1 MPDTPLY
8 GGARADL
15 GATPQPL
22 QPSNVAAQAVQ
33 QANQRGA
40 AMVDGAFDRFAAI
53 RDFGET
59 QKVEASLRQSQ
70 ADFDTAMN
78 RALSVAPGSTG
89 SLYDQNGVLDKRAL
103 DDMIYD
109 YTSKINELKPQFY
122 NPEAQLRSDA
132 MRQQVSD
139 NLRIRAMG
147 HAATREIQMTKQACQ
162 SNYELAMANED
173 WDGVAQSIHGAVA
186 VGAMSE
192 NDGKV
197 LMVQAGQKQMMSRA
211 NGLLMEDPGKL
222 WDEIDSGVYDDL
234 PLSQQQSI
242 IRATNAAL
250 GASRATRA
258 VTGKDGKTKIVKEP
272 PSHITKG
279 LLDSWKKYNGDFD
292 SYDAR
297 NEVQKELSVMAR
309 GLITSPDDFM
319 EAEQVVS
326 LCKQFGQ
333 DEGFAKS
340 LVDEIRK
347 PLKDPTV
354 FNPATTLK
362 HVSAK
367 GYLTP
372 KSSARVAELNRR
384 KNILEEWTAV
394 DGEALKA
401 AKLAQQLE
409 AQKSSDVVLAR
420 FTQYFSMRPDATNRQ
435 KIDYLWGLVQEQYR
449 GAFEDFSKKSDEDI
463 LNNPYI
469 DPMYKEQRQT
479 VREGES
485 MANDARTRAKMKRVD
500 VLDDVEKTDDLR
512 EAEGLKHATLVRPV
526 SMTVNRDKN
535 ASVNFGDDG
544 SRAVIYVPEGAAGGL
559 VGVTLPNR
567 VYAEAEAIPTPG
579 VTEAVMSKRLRRDLG
594 LLQMKF
600 GEVTLTPTGKTA
612 PASGA
617 ISRYGNSLSKGML
630 EQGNI
635 DLTKRP
641 VVKNED
647 GTISTVRSAS
657 FNFDGK
663 EYLLPTVSDDGRI
676 LTDDEAVEQF
686 RKTGKHLGVF
696 DTPEHATEY
705 AERLHRDQDSMYGKN
720 SVGRN
725 IFKQEARYDARGNL
739 AVYKLDKADGGGAY
753 EVAGINS
760 KYHPEQAARLKS
772 LVNKGQYELAGKEA
786 EQYIEDYTSPV
797 SGWFEEIGVEDK
809 RAEYILRSMYFNG
822 GEKGALQVL
831 QRAVGAPRTGR
842 WDDATKSA
850 LKMYMEQ
857 NDEDKLLED
866 LDASRRK
873 FYAAVVR
880 NHPEKAKFMKG
891 WMNRSNREFAIA
903 MNM

>member
-53 RDFGET
+53 RDFGEA
-59 QKVEASLRQSQ
+59 QKVEAALRQSQ

-78 RALSVAPGSTG
+78 RALSVAAGTNG
-89 SLYDQNGVLDKRAL
+89 SLYDENGVLDKRAL
-103 DDMIYD
+103 DDLIYD

-122 NPEAQLRSDA
+122 SPEAQMRSDA

-279 LLDSWKKYNGDFD
+279 LLDSWKKYNGDFA

-354 FNPATTLK
+354 FNPATTLRY
-362 HVSAK
+362 VSEK

-372 KSSARVAELNRR
+372 KSSARVAELARLKTGTTEN
-384 KNILEEWTAV
+384 NEE
-394 DGEALKA
+394 LKA
-401 AKLAQQLE
+401 AELAQQLE

-449 GAFEDFSKKSDEDI
+449 GAFEDFSQKSDEDI
-463 LNNPYI
+463 QDNPYI

-485 MANDARTRAKMKRVD
+485 MANDARARAKMKRGD
-500 VLDDVEKTDDLR
+500 VLDDVEKTEDLR
-512 EAEGLKHATLVRPV
+512 EAEGLKHAALARPV

-544 SRAVIYVPEGAAGGL
+544 SRAVIYVPEGSAGGL

-600 GEVTLTPTGKTA
+600 GEVTLSPAGQSRGAA
-612 PASGA
+612 PS
-617 ISRYGNSLSKGML
+617 IQQQNHMEQSRGL
-630 EQGNI
+630 
-635 DLTKRP
+635 
-641 VVKNED
+641 
-647 GTISTVRSAS
+647 
-657 FNFDGK
+657 
-663 EYLLPTVSDDGRI
+663 
-676 LTDDEAVEQF
+676 
-686 RKTGKHLGVF
+686 
-696 DTPEHATEY
+696 
-705 AERLHRDQDSMYGKN
+705 
-720 SVGRN
+720 
-725 IFKQEARYDARGNL
+725 
-739 AVYKLDKADGGGAY
+739 
-753 EVAGINS
+753 
-760 KYHPEQAARLKS
+760 
-772 LVNKGQYELAGKEA
+772 
-786 EQYIEDYTSPV
+786 EDYKQTFIDA
-797 SGWFEEIGVEDK
+797 GQKYGVD
-809 RAEYILRSMYFNG
+809 
-822 GEKGALQVL
+822 
-831 QRAVGAPRTGR
+831 P
-842 WDDATKSA
+842 D
-850 LKMYMEQ
+850 
-857 NDEDKLLED
+857 LL
-866 LDASRRK
+866 
-873 FYAAVVR
+873 
-880 NHPEKAKFMKG
+880 M
-891 WMNRSNREFAIA
+891 AIA
-903 MNM
+903 MHETGNGTSSAFRNKRNAMGVSDSRGPRTFGSVEESIDYMARQLRKNYLDKGLTDIASIGAKYAPVGAGNDPKGLNGYWADGVGRYYNQLKGTL